1 MTEEAT
7 SNMFKKRRL
16 VRWLWLASAFA
27 VVCGVA
33 YWRWQTGRD
42 DKPNPDSP
50 AQTAAPKPLEFAPS
64 DIARVEEIGLERN
77 VAFSGTLVPVLQSL
91 VKSTIGGDVLRMSVR
106 EGDRVQRGQVV
117 AEIDTTDLRARLE
130 AAIADQQ
137 ERRSRWAI
145 ALQNRDSNQSLLEQG
160 FISKSASSQNENTL
174 KGSEA
179 AVQWADAQV
188 KLARKALEDATIRS
202 PINGWVAKRLANP
215 GERVQPD
222 GPLVNL
228 VDLSRLELE
237 ATVPASD
244 VPAISIGQ
252 TVRFQV
258 NGFAGRNFEGR
269 LDRINPQTEAG
280 SRSIKLF
287 VAVANADGS
296 LRGGMFAQGNI
307 SLSHGEPMP
316 AIPVSAI
323 FEEAGQ
329 SYVFSIE
336 SGHLVKR
343 AVVLAERNASDNLVG
358 IRSGLSVGT
367 PVVRVRMNGLKAGAP
382 AVLVSKPND
391 PANQANPA

>member
-1 MTEEAT
+1 MSKEVT
-7 SNMFKKRRL
+7 SQMFKKRRF
-16 VRWLWLASAFA
+16 VRWLWIASALTVA
-27 VVCGVA
+27 CGLA
-33 YWRWQTGRD
+33 FWRWQIGRD
-42 DKPNPDSP
+42 DKPNPGNA
-50 AQTAAPKPLEFAPS
+50 AQAAAPVPLEFAPS
-64 DIARVEEIGLERN
+64 DIARVEKIGLERN
-77 VAFSGTLVPVLQSL
+77 IAFSGTLVPVLQSS

-106 EGDRVQRGQVV
+106 EGDMVQRGQVV
-117 AEIDTTDLRARLE
+117 AEIDTADLRPRLE

-160 FISKSASSQNENTL
+160 FISKSAYSQIENTL

-228 VDLSRLELE
+228 VDLSPLELE
-237 ATVPASD
+237 ATIPASD

-258 NGFAGRNFEGR
+258 NGFTGRNFEGR
-269 LDRINPQTEAG
+269 LDRINPQTEVG

-287 VAVANADGS
+287 VAVANVDGS
-296 LRGGMFAQGNI
+296 LRGGMFAQGNVW
-307 SLSHGEPMP
+307 LSHSEPMP

-329 SYVFSIE
+329 SYVFIIE

-343 AVVLAERNASDNLVG
+343 AVVLAERSGSNNVVG
-358 IRSGLSVGT
+358 VRSGLLVGV
-367 PVVRVRMNGLKAGAP
+367 PIVRVRMNGLKAGTP

-391 PANQANPA
+391 PANPA